1 MIYLI
6 LLIPMIATVV
16 QNVLYNTVSKSALKE
31 KGDSYY
37 FNIFGYL
44 VCVTLFG
51 AMSFST
57 GVSIYTFLI
66 GILFGVCILLSSVFK
81 MQALKEGPMHI
92 TILVTTASMIIPTLS
107 GAVMFG
113 EPLSIP
119 KLIAVAILIFFI
131 YLSIS
136 TPKGDVAEYS
146 IKWAILCLITFV
158 FLGAI
163 GVIQKL
169 HQSSPHKGEAASFLA
184 VAFICSIIFA
194 VVMSKKQKTT
204 KKQGKQ
210 FYIISLACG
219 ACYFTMHYLNLKLS
233 GIVPSQILFPVVNG
247 SAVILSS
254 VASVVFFKEKIT
266 KRQLVGLIGGL
277 ASLIGICFA

>member
-1 MIYLI
+1 ML
-6 LLIPMIATVV
+6 ATVV
-16 QNVLYNTVSKSALKE
+16 QNVLYNTVSKTSLKE

-44 VCVTLFG
+44 VCVILFG
-51 AMSFST
+51 IMSFST
-57 GVSIYTFLI
+57 GISLYTFLM

-107 GAVMFG
+107 GTVIFN

-119 KLIAVAILIFFI
+119 KLIFVAILIFFI

-136 TPKGDVAEYS
+136 APKEENTGYS
-146 IKWAILCLITFV
+146 FKWAILCIVTFV

-169 HQSSPHKGEAASFLA
+169 HQSSPYKGEASSFLA
-184 VAFICSIIFA
+184 VAFVCSIIFA

-204 KKQGKQ
+204 KNQGRR

-219 ACYFTMHYLNLKLS
+219 LCYFTMHYLNLKLS
-233 GIVPSQILFPVVNG
+233 GIMPSQILFPVVNG

-254 VASVVFFKEKIT
+254 VASVVFFKEQIT
-266 KRQLVGLIGGL
+266 KRQLTGLIGGL
-277 ASLIGICFA
+277 LSLICICFV

>member
-1 MIYLI
+1 MYSI
-6 LLIPMIATVV
+6 LLVPMIATVV
-16 QNVLYNTVSKSALKE
+16 QNVLYNTVAKVSLKE

-44 VCVTLFG
+44 LCVVLFG
-51 AMSFST
+51 VMSFST
-57 GVSIYTFLI
+57 GISLYTFLM

-113 EPLSIP
+113 EALSIP
-119 KLIAVAILIFFI
+119 KLIAVAVLIFFI

-136 TPKGDVAEYS
+136 APKGDTTAKYS
-146 IKWAILCLITFV
+146 AKWAILCIIAFV
-158 FLGAI
+158 FLGVI

-169 HQSSPHKGEAASFLA
+169 HQSSPYKGEAASFLA
-184 VAFICSIIFA
+184 VAFVCSIIFA
-194 VVMSKKQKTT
+194 IVMSKTQPTT
-204 KKQGKQ
+204 KKHGKQ

-219 ACYFTMHYLNLKLS
+219 LCYFSMHYFNLKLS
-233 GIVPSQILFPVVNG
+233 GTVPSQILFPVVNG

-254 VASVVFFKEKIT
+254 VASVVFFKEQIT
-266 KRQLVGLIGGL
+266 KKQLVGLIGGL
-277 ASLIGICFA
+277 LSLICICFV